1 MDPLLLTALILAVLV
16 VLYIII
22 RARRRVQRDTRKEL
36 EKLKKKNTKNHLYF
50 LYRVYMA
57 TPVLRRYFIKMK
69 NMLRTSYPADE
80 ISLNAKTTRQ
90 MTRFLLISLAILVAI
105 FAFGGND
112 IAYILVGFLAV
123 YILFT
128 NMVNNS
134 CKKMQ
139 SDILDQLDTLIS
151 DVHSNYD
158 DAKVPSIALAN
169 TLDELPYEIGLHATI
184 IHDMITSSNPDAEI
198 QNYVDVAPNRFLLLF
213 AAILETVE
221 EHGDKLIN
229 GRSMFIKN
237 LDYLKQELGNERVR
251 LQKRQNA
258 FMGKTYAVL
267 MALFILKPIQ
277 LWGMSNLPET
287 TGFYKGAF
295 GTIALA
301 IIMVVTFTCYE
312 LINILK
318 DDPDD
323 MGKDDKLF
331 KKFADIPVVKKYLTA
346 YIDHNY
352 SKSIRTTDKLKATGD
367 RSGLNVFILKRCALA
382 IVFFIVTI
390 GLSLYSIGR
399 ERHLL
404 LTDFSTAYA
413 SSIVPDE
420 EYRESMRM
428 ASKQYIKDAKKTG
441 TTETYTQMLGDEYAP
456 VYKDLMV
463 KELSDRTTAYN
474 EQYFRWWM
482 LVAALFAGVVGY
494 NIPLLLLLYKQRIM
508 GMARD
513 DEVAQFRTLILILMH
528 EDGMTLNRI
537 LEWMEKFAHAFKASI
552 TDCIFSLEQNEEKAL
567 MEMREKEKG
576 FAPFRRMCDALLSV
590 DKVGV
595 ESAFDGFES
604 DREYYKDKRKEDNDV
619 LLKKCSFT
627 ASLLELIPASLVT
640 IIYLVMPLV
649 TLAMNMYKEMDF
661 QSFLN

>member
-1 MDPLLLTALILAVLV
+1 MDPLLLTALILAILCA
-16 VLYIII
+16 LYIVI
-22 RARRRVQRDTRKEL
+22 RSRLRRQKDTRKEL

-50 LYRVYMA
+50 LYRVYMV
-57 TPVLRRYFIKMK
+57 TPLLRRYFIKMK
-69 NMLRTSYPADE
+69 NMLKTTYPADE
-80 ISLNAKTTRQ
+80 ISLNAKTTRR
-90 MTRFLLISLAILVAI
+90 MTGFLVISLGLMAAILG
-105 FAFGGND
+105 FGGND
-112 IAYILVGFLAV
+112 IAYIFVGFLAV
-123 YILFT
+123 YIVFT
-128 NMVNNS
+128 NLVNNS
-134 CKKMQ
+134 AKKMQ
-139 SDILDQLDTLIS
+139 SEILEQLDTLIS
-151 DVHSNYD
+151 DVHTNYD

-169 TLDELPYEIGLHATI
+169 SLDEMPYEIGLHASV
-184 IHDMITSSNPDAEI
+184 IHDMLTSSNPDAEI

-258 FMGKTYAVL
+258 FMGKTYVVL
-267 MALFILKPIQ
+267 IALFLLKPIQ
-277 LWGMSNLPET
+277 MWSQSNLPET
-287 TGFYKGAF
+287 AGFYGGAF
-295 GTIALA
+295 GTITLA

-323 MGKDDKLF
+323 MGKDDKLY
-331 KKFADIPVVKKYLTA
+331 KNFADIPVVKKYLTA

-382 IVFFIVTI
+382 ILFFFVTI

-399 ERHLL
+399 EKHLL
-404 LTDFSTAYA
+404 LTDFTTAYA

-420 EYRESMRM
+420 EYRENMRA
-428 ASKQYIKDAKKTG
+428 ASRQYMKEGKHGAQAQDF
-441 TTETYTQMLGDEYAP
+441 EEMLGDEYAP
-456 VYKDLMV
+456 LYKDLMV
-463 KELSDRTTAYN
+463 KELSERSTAYKN
-474 EQYFRWWM
+474 QYFRWWV
-482 LVAALFAGVVGY
+482 LLLALFAGFVGY
-494 NIPLLLLLYKQRIM
+494 NIPMMLLLYKQRIM

-513 DEVAQFRTLILILMH
+513 DEVAQFRTLILVLMH

-537 LEWMEKFAHAFKASI
+537 LEWMEKFAHAFKSSI

-567 MEMREKEKG
+567 WDMREKEKG
-576 FAPFRRMCDALLSV
+576 FPPFRRLCDALLSV

-604 DREYYKDKRKEDNDV
+604 DRDYYKDKRKEDNEVV
-619 LLKKCSFT
+619 LRRCSIT
-627 ASLLELIPASLVT
+627 ASLLELIPASLVI
-640 IIYLVMPLV
+640 IIYLVIPLV
-649 TLAMNMYKEMDF
+649 TLATNMYAEMDIT
-661 QSFLN
+661 SLIN

>member
-1 MDPLLLTALILAVLV
+1 MDPLLLSALILAVLAG
-16 VLYIII
+16 LYILF
-22 RARRRVQRDTRKEL
+22 RAHRRTQRDTRREL
-36 EKLKKKNTKNHLYF
+36 DKIKKKNTKNHLYF
-50 LYRVYMA
+50 LYRIYMV
-57 TPVLRRYFIKMK
+57 TPILRRYFSKMK
-69 NMLRTSYPADE
+69 NMLRTTYPADE

-90 MTRFLLISLAILVAI
+90 MTSFILISLGLLVTI

-112 IAYILVGFLAV
+112 VAYICVGFLAV

-139 SDILDQLDTLIS
+139 TEILEQLDTLIS
-151 DVHSNYD
+151 DVHSNFD

-169 TLDELPYEIGLHATI
+169 TLDELPYEIGLHATT
-184 IHDMITSSNPDAEI
+184 IHDMITAANPDAEI

-229 GRSMFIKN
+229 GRSMFIRN

-267 MALFILKPIQ
+267 IALFLLKPIQ
-277 LWGMSNLPET
+277 LWSQINLPET
-287 TGFYKGAF
+287 SGFYGGAF

-301 IIMVVTFTCYE
+301 IIMIVTFTCYE

-318 DDPDD
+318 DDPDEAR
-323 MGKDDKLF
+323 KDDRLY

-352 SKSIRTTDKLKATGD
+352 TKSIRTQDKLKSTGD
-367 RSGLNVFILKRCALA
+367 RSGLNVFILKRCTLA
-382 IVFFIVTI
+382 IVLFLLTI

-404 LTDFSTAYA
+404 LNDFATAYS

-420 EYRESMRM
+420 EYREAMRSY
-428 ASKQYIKDAKKTG
+428 SKQYMKEARNDSS
-441 TTETYTQMLGDEYAP
+441 TEELVNSLDESFSPMYR
-456 VYKDLMV
+456 DIIV
-463 KELSDRTTAYN
+463 KELSQRTAEYDSH
-474 EQYFRWWM
+474 YFKWWM
-482 LVAALFAGVVGY
+482 LLIALGAGVIGY
-494 NIPLLLLLYKQRIM
+494 NIPLLMLMYKARIM

-552 TDCIFSLEQNEEKAL
+552 TDCIFSLSQNEEKAL

-590 DKVGV
+590 DKVGI

-604 DREYYKDKRKEDNDV
+604 DRDYYKDKRKEDNEE

-640 IIYLVMPLV
+640 LIYLVMPLI
-649 TLAMNMYKEMDF
+649 TLATNMYNEMDI